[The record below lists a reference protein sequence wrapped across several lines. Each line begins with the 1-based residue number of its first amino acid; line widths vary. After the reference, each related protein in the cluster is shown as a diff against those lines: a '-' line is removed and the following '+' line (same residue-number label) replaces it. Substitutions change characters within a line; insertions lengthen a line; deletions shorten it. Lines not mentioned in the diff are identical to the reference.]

1 MGQHDWQSSRKI
13 KLIFRKISVIVIP
26 IILIAVVIIS
36 FNNFE
41 TQISTENKKTVDEK
55 SSNGLTAVQNNSVSK
70 NIPDFIFK
78 SKYVTTYSL
87 PNNTEPNGI
96 LVDSN
101 GLVWTSGSFAQ
112 VLFRLDPNDGNLTGY
127 TIPTEKHGSTMVWSM
142 VEDKDKNIWFSQFGS
157 TPLLRFDPHMKK
169 FETFHTSYPPFQMKV
184 ENATGDIWFTTLT
197 GNTVGVVQKIENKT
211 EFSYKITEFPLGS
224 NTNPSGLFL
233 KDDSVW
239 VAELST
245 GKIVKLDVLRNNASS
260 VVNVIKTL
268 EIPQPEK
275 VRFSSPTDVLVTNNE
290 TVWVTEHVPS
300 TISEYDIPSNSW
312 KRFSTAQAIHPIPT
326 LPFWMRESLDHKGIW
341 FNEHQGNRIGFLN
354 TTDHTLTEFDIPNNQ
369 SPEPSPYMLNNP
381 VSPQNIA
388 AQNDYYS
395 AVFTLNL
402 SLDPKDPDKF
412 WFSQWD
418 ANKIG
423 VVDRVKPLAFD
434 IHSDLAKV
442 VFSGN
447 NTIQTATINVKVSRN
462 NNVISSNEDP
472 KVIFLKTSSSMVT
485 DGGFDKITAN
495 FTENSFDLS
504 KMNQPVPVQLV
515 LKDNGAKPGNYTIG
529 ISASD
534 GLVTKTIFLDL
545 DIMP

>member
-1 MGQHDWQSSRKI
+1 MIFKKI
-13 KLIFRKISVIVIP
+13 TIIVVP
-26 IILIAVVIIS
+26 IILIAVAIIL
-36 FNNFE
+36 FNNSE
-41 TQISTENKKTVDEK
+41 TQTTTENKKTSEEK
-55 SSNGLTAVQNNSVSK
+55 SSNELTIATQNNNISK

-87 PNNTEPNGI
+87 PNGTGPNGI

-101 GLVWTSGSFAQ
+101 GLVWTSGSSSHA
-112 VLFRLDPNDGNLTGY
+112 LFRLDPNDGNLTGY
-127 TIPTEKHGSTMVWSM
+127 PIPEEKYGSTMVWSM
-142 VEDKDKNIWFSQFGS
+142 VEDKDGNIWFSQFGS
-157 TPLLRFDPHMKK
+157 NPLWRFDPSTEK
-169 FETFHTSYPPFQMKV
+169 FERFHTNYPPFQMKV
-184 ENATGDIWFTTLT
+184 ENTTGNIWFTTLT
-197 GNTVGVVQKIENKT
+197 GNTIGVIQKIENKT
-211 EFSYKITEFPLGS
+211 EFSYKITEFPVGQD
-224 NTNPSGLFL
+224 TDPSGLFL
-233 KDDSVW
+233 KDGSIW
-239 VAELST
+239 VAELGT
-245 GKIVKLDVLRNNASS
+245 GKIVKFDVLRNNDGS
-260 VVNVIKTL
+260 VVNMIKTL
-268 EIPQPEK
+268 EIPQPDK

-290 TVWVTEHVPS
+290 TIWVTEHSSS
-300 TISEYDIPSNSW
+300 TISEYDLQSNNW

-341 FNEHQGNRIGFLN
+341 FNEHQGNRIAFLN
-354 TTDHTLTEFDIPNNQ
+354 TTDYTLTEFDIPNNQ
-369 SPEPSPYMLNNP
+369 PPELSPYMLNNP

-402 SLDPKDPDKF
+402 SLDPKDPNKF

-418 ANKIG
+418 ADKVG

-442 VFSGN
+442 VFPGN
-447 NTIQTATINVKVSRN
+447 NTTQAATINVEVSRN
-462 NNVISSNEDP
+462 NDVVSSEGQM
-472 KVIFLKTSSSMVT
+472 VLLKTSSSMMT

-504 KMNQPVPVQLV
+504 KMDQPISTQLV
-515 LKDNGAKPGNYTIG
+515 LKNNGAKPGNYTVG

-545 DIMP
+545 DIIR

>member
-1 MGQHDWQSSRKI
+1 MGQHDWQSRRKI
-13 KLIFRKISVIVIP
+13 KLVFRRISVIVIP
-26 IILIAVVIIS
+26 IILIAVVIIL

-41 TQISTENKKTVDEK
+41 TQTSTENKKTIDEK
-55 SSNGLTAVQNNSVSK
+55 SSNDLTGIQNNSISK

-87 PNNTEPNGI
+87 PNNTGPNGI

-101 GLVWTSGSFAQ
+101 GLVWTSGSFAH
-112 VLFRLDPNDGNLTGY
+112 VLFRLDPNDGNLIGY

-157 TPLLRFDPHMKK
+157 TPLLRFDPHTKK

-211 EFSYKITEFPLGS
+211 EISYKITEFPLGS

-239 VAELST
+239 VAELSA
-245 GKIVKLDVLRNNASS
+245 GKIVKLDVLRNNAGS

-275 VRFSSPTDVLVTNNE
+275 VRFSSPTDVLVTNNG
-290 TVWVTEHVPS
+290 TIWVTEHVPS
-300 TISEYDIPSNSW
+300 TISEYDMPSNNW

-354 TTDHTLTEFDIPNNQ
+354 TTDHSLTEFDIPNNQ

-388 AQNDYYS
+388 VQNDYYS

-402 SLDPKDPDKF
+402 SLDPRDPNKF

-434 IHSDLAKV
+434 IHSDLTKV

-447 NTIQTATINVKVSRN
+447 GTMQTSTINVKVSRN
-462 NNVISSNEDP
+462 DNGISSKDGL
-472 KVIFLKTSSSMVT
+472 KTIFLKASSSMAT
-485 DGGFDKITAN
+485 DGGFDKIAAN

-504 KMNQPVPVQLV
+504 KMNQPVLVQLV
-515 LKDNGAKPGNYTIG
+515 LKNNGAKSGNYTVG

-545 DIMP
+545 NIVS

>member
-1 MGQHDWQSSRKI
+1 M
-13 KLIFRKISVIVIP
+13 LFRKIIVIVIL
-26 IILIAVVIIS
+26 IILIAAVIIL

-41 TQISTENKKTVDEK
+41 TQTTTGNKTTVDAK
-55 SSNGLTAVQNNSVSK
+55 SNNGLDTIQNNSISK

-87 PNNTEPNGI
+87 PNDTGPNGI

-101 GLVWTSGSFAQ
+101 GLVWTSGSFSH

-127 TIPTEKHGSTMVWSM
+127 AIPIEKHGSTMVWSM
-142 VEDKDKNIWFSQFGS
+142 VEDKDRNIWFSQFGLK
-157 TPLLRFDPHMKK
+157 PLWRFDPHTKK
-169 FETFHTSYPPFQMKV
+169 FEAFHTSYPPFQMKV

-233 KDDSVW
+233 KDGSVW
-239 VAELST
+239 IAELST
-245 GKIVKLDVLRNNASS
+245 GKIIKLDILRNNVDA
-260 VVNVIKTL
+260 VVNVVKTL
-268 EIPQPEK
+268 EIPQPDK

-312 KRFSTAQAIHPIPT
+312 RQFSTAQAIHPIPT

-434 IHSDLAKV
+434 IHSDLTKV

-447 NTIQTATINVKVSRN
+447 RTMQTETIGVKISRSDDS
-462 NNVISSNEDP
+462 ISSTESQ
-472 KVIFLKTSSSMVT
+472 KMVFLKITSSMSTNGELNRM
-485 DGGFDKITAN
+485 TAN
-495 FTENSFDLS
+495 FTENLFDLS
-504 KMNQPVPVQLV
+504 KMDKSVPVQLV
-515 LKDNGAKPGNYTIG
+515 LQNHGAKPGNYTLG

-534 GLVTKTIFLDL
+534 GLATKTIFLDL
-545 DIMP
+545 DIMR